1 MKKIINGTYE
11 DLLFYAG
18 YKMKDKL
25 LAREIREGKANYYL
39 IYNNSE
45 IITDFWVFISETNPS
60 IVDLAIQVNTAN
72 PLFENEE
79 LMQLIFDKL
88 KKDKFS
94 EAIIEIYND
103 LEDKIAL
110 AKHYGFNEI
119 DKNKQLIRLKKE
131 LS

>member
-18 YKMKDKL
+18 YKMKDKF
-25 LAREIREGKANYYL
+25 LAKEIRDGKAKYYL

-45 IITDFWVFISETNPS
+45 IITDFWVFINETNHS
-60 IVDLAIQVNTAN
+60 TVDLAIQVNTAN

-79 LMQLIFDKL
+79 LMKLIFEKL
-88 KKDKFS
+88 KKDKFKYVV
-94 EAIIEIYND
+94 IEIYND
-103 LEDKIAL
+103 LVNKIKL
-110 AKHYGFNEI
+110 AKRYGFNEI
-119 DKNKQLIRLKKE
+119 EKNKQLIRLIKE